1 MDDKIDSLI
10 QEISTKH
17 GVVIGRDDP
26 ILILHS
32 VNMRLIEQS
41 AMAQREILNTFREE
55 MESISSQWA
64 DDAKAKAEKM
74 LNAALAVSKEAMAR
88 MMQESGNTVAEQVRR
103 EFEAARSQL
112 AATIRETRRVATM
125 NMTAAGLTVFAAI
138 IVLWAAL

>member
-1 MDDKIDSLI
+1 
-10 QEISTKH
+10 
-17 GVVIGRDDP
+17 
-26 ILILHS
+26 
-32 VNMRLIEQS
+32 
-41 AMAQREILNTFREE
+41 MAQREILNTFREE